1 MTFYYHQSYCFIITI
16 FNSFIIIINSITITI
31 IKTIL
36 FTIITFIIIANVMIN
51 EMSVLASYWVVLRV
65 CCCN

>member
-1 MTFYYHQSYCFIITI
+1 MTFYYHQRYCFIITI

-65 CCCN
+65 CN